1 MFCLTFLFIK
11 KLNKKLKKLLSLI
24 NFVEVLKTLIPMC
37 SAGANVRDICKFGD
51 EQITKEAERVFKRE
65 KEMLK
70 GD

>member
-1 MFCLTFLFIK
+1 
-11 KLNKKLKKLLSLI
+11 
-24 NFVEVLKTLIPMC
+24 MC

-70 GD
+70 GNQFGFQWFSST